1 MITIF
6 VVEEEYD
13 LYKNVLP
20 DYEIVVGKLGIV
32 PQRNFIENYFE
43 GKLIFL
49 DDDITHIDV
58 PNLLEFFHHA
68 FEECEKRK
76 AYLWSVYPVY
86 NPFFRKTKQEV
97 TEYLSFCIGAFYGVI
112 TRKDPDLQL
121 HYSMEGNKEDVERS
135 IRYFKKDGKV
145 LRFNKVGFK
154 TKYYGSVGGL
164 GTLKQR
170 LPTIISIVDNLVN
183 AYPEYGYRK
192 IRKSGIHEF
201 VLRRLTE
208 HVHDA
213 SVHPS

>member
-1 MITIF
+1 M
-6 VVEEEYD
+6 VQEEYD

-43 GKLIFL
+43 EGTKLIFL

-97 TEYLSFCIGAFYGVI
+97 TEYLALCVGPFYGVI
-112 TRKDPDLQL
+112 TRKDPDLQTK
-121 HYSMEGNKEDVERS
+121 YSMEGNKEDVERS
-135 IRYFKKDGKV
+135 ILYFKKDGKV

-154 TKYYGSVGGL
+154 TKYYGGVGGL

-170 LPTIISIVDNLVN
+170 LPTIITNVDNLVN

-192 IRKSGIHEF
+192 IIKSGVHEF

-208 HVHDA
+208 RVHDA
-213 SVHPS
+213 SDPQFS

>member
-20 DYEIVVGKLGIV
+20 DYEIVVGKLGLV

-43 GKLIFL
+43 EGTKLIFL
-49 DDDITHIDV
+49 DDDFTHIDV

-86 NPFFRKTKQEV
+86 NPFFRNTKKEV
-97 TEYLSFCIGAFYGVI
+97 TEYLTYCCGGLYGVI
-112 TRKDPDLQL
+112 TRRDEDLL
-121 HYSMEGNKEDVERS
+121 LKYTVEGNKEDVERS
-135 IRYFKKDGKV
+135 ILYFKKDGKV

-154 TKYYGSVGGL
+154 TKCYGSVGGL

-170 LPTIISIVDNLVN
+170 LPTIITAVDNLIN

-201 VLRRLTE
+201 VLSLAIF
-208 HVHDA
+208 V
-213 SVHPS
+213 